1 MTVISKPFFFILFHI
16 YCHIIIFALSK
27 AYVMNSSHS
36 RKKALIRTSWIS
48 TIGNAILSVSKITIG
63 LISGSLAVVGD
74 GIDSATDVV
83 ISIVMIFTARVTNR
97 PPSQQYAYGYEK
109 AESIATKILSFVI
122 FYAGMQML
130 VTSVQHLFTV
140 ESKTMPGAI
149 AIYVTLFSI
158 VGKLGLSWY
167 QYAQG
172 RKINSS
178 MLTAN
183 AINMRNDVI
192 ISAGVLI
199 GLVFTFMLNLPILDT
214 ITGLLIS
221 LFIIRSSIKIF
232 IESNIELM
240 DGVKDISVYNKIF
253 EAIETVPGAHNP
265 HRVRSR
271 QIGNMYMI
279 SLDIE
284 ADGNLTL
291 SEAHAIAEQVEDSI
305 KNAIGNV
312 YDIIVH
318 VEPKDTHHDAEP
330 FGVDKDMII

>member
-1 MTVISKPFFFILFHI
+1 
-16 YCHIIIFALSK
+16 
-27 AYVMNSSHS
+27 MNSSHS
-36 RKKALIRTSWIS
+36 RKKTLIRTSWIS

-130 VTSVQHLFTV
+130 VTSIQNLFSD
-140 ESKTMPGAI
+140 ESKTMPGTL
-149 AIYVTLFSI
+149 AIYVTIFSI
-158 VGKLGLSWY
+158 IGKLSLSWY

-172 RKINSS
+172 KRINSS
-178 MLTAN
+178 MLIAN

-192 ISAGVLI
+192 ISAGVLT
-199 GLVFTFMLNLPILDT
+199 GLAFTFVLKLPILDT
-214 ITGLLIS
+214 VTGLLIS

-232 IESNIELM
+232 FESNVELM
-240 DGVKDISVYNKIF
+240 DGVKDVSVYNKIF
-253 EAIETVPGAHNP
+253 EAVDKVPGAHNP

-284 ADGNLTL
+284 ADGDLTL

-305 KNAIGNV
+305 KSTIGNV
-312 YDIIVH
+312 YDIVVH
-318 VEPKDTHHDAEP
+318 VEPKDTHHHSEP
-330 FGVDKDMII
+330 FGIDKNMII